1 MYKRI
6 LYATD
11 GSPAARHALTHAR
24 DLAQRYGAEL
34 VLVHAFRNI
43 EDFGKSPYFS
53 EIEEERQRARD
64 TVIGQAMA
72 ELADSGLTVHIEP
85 VEGQPAEGIINV
97 ATVRR
102 CDLIVMGSRGLGT
115 FQGLLLGS
123 VSDRVVRHA
132 PCPVLIVR

>member
-1 MYKRI
+1 MYHRI

-11 GSPAARHALTHAR
+11 GSAAARKALAHAR
-24 DLAQRYGAEL
+24 DLAQKYAAEL
-34 VLVHAFRNI
+34 ILVHVFRRI

-53 EIEEERQRARD
+53 ELEEDRKRAGE

-72 ELADSGLTVHIEP
+72 ELQDSGIVVHIEP
-85 VEGQPAEGIINV
+85 TQGDAAQAILNV
-97 ATVRR
+97 AAVRR

-115 FQGLLLGS
+115 FQGVVLGS